1 MKTRIPSIPAPSL
14 ATAEAHAVA
23 CWTALSRHARI
34 AYGCAC
40 HHNQYGTVIPAAGC
54 EVGQRLS
61 DEYQLAC
68 HAVRELQIGKRVN
81 VIRHPLAAIHS
92 A

>member
-1 MKTRIPSIPAPSL
+1 MQTNNLSTPSTGL
-14 ATAEAHAVA
+14 ATAEAHAVT

-34 AYGCAC
+34 AYRCVC
-40 HHNQYGTVIPAAGC
+40 HHNQYGTVITAVGC
-54 EVGQRLS
+54 EIGQKLRE
-61 DEYQLAC
+61 EYEIAS

-92 A
+92 V